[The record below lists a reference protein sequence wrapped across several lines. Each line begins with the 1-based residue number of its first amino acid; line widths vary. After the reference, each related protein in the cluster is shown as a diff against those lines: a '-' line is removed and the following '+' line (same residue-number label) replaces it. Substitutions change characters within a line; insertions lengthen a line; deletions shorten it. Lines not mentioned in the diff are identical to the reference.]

1 MEHSDPHLL
10 RPENLAVLF
19 QLLKKKGFEI
29 TGPTIRDR
37 AVVLD
42 TLESPDD
49 LPVGWYDR
57 QAPGSYRLEKRDDST
72 YFSYVV
78 GQESWKK
85 YLYPSKQKL
94 LTATRGKT
102 GFNVE
107 QPEES
112 TKKIAAVGMRPCELK
127 ALAIQDKIF
136 TEGEIKDS
144 GYTARRK
151 NLFIVVINCTNPG
164 ANCFCTSMNTGPK
177 ADGGYDLALT
187 EVLDNKNHYFIVEA
201 GSQSGAEIMN
211 GLKLEKADGDSIK
224 LAGKK
229 LSEAASSM
237 EAKLDLSDLKAVL
250 EKNFDNPDW
259 EEIASRCLAC
269 GNCTLVCPTCFC
281 STMQDYTALDG
292 SDAERLRL
300 WDSCHTVD
308 FSYIHGGSIRNTG
321 MSRYRQWVMHKL
333 AYWVDQ
339 FGTSGC
345 VGCGRCIT
353 WCPVGID
360 ITATARQ
367 IAGQETS

>member
-10 RPENLAVLF
+10 RPENLAALF
-19 QLLKKKGFEI
+19 QLLKKKGSKI
-29 TGPTIRDR
+29 TGPTVRDR
-37 AVVLD
+37 AIVLETID
-42 TLESPDD
+42 TPDD
-49 LPVGWYDR
+49 IPVGWYDR
-57 QAPGSYRLEKRDDST
+57 QAPGSYRLEKRNDGT

-78 GQESWKK
+78 GQESWKR
-85 YLYPSKQKL
+85 YLYPSRQKL
-94 LTATRGKT
+94 LTATRKKT
-102 GFNVE
+102 GFIVE
-107 QPEES
+107 PSDEEA
-112 TKKIAAVGMRPCELK
+112 KKIVAFGMRPCELK

-144 GYTARRK
+144 GYMARRK
-151 NLFIVVINCTNPG
+151 KLFIVAVNCTNPG
-164 ANCFCTSMNTGPK
+164 ANCFCTSMNTGPRT
-177 ADGGYDLALT
+177 DGGYDLALT
-187 EVLDNKNHYFIVEA
+187 EVMDGKNHFFIIEA
-201 GSQSGAEIMN
+201 GSPAGLEVIN
-211 GLKLEKADGDSIK
+211 GLKLEKADGDSVK
-224 LAGKK
+224 LADMK
-229 LSEAASSM
+229 LSDAASSM
-237 EAKLDLSDLKAVL
+237 VSKLDLANLKTVL

-292 SDAERLRL
+292 SEAERLRL
-300 WDSCHTVD
+300 WDSCHMVD

-339 FGTSGC
+339 FGMSGC